1 MAGILD
7 KFKKDNKSSSPVSSA
22 SGNGS
27 ANVGS
32 TTKRNVADV
41 ESARERAAAA
51 KAQIEARKALE
62 EMRRS
67 VSGSS
72 ADNNSRSPFVPNNK
86 NVTSSTPQH
95 APIKRPAALSIN
107 RAQAMLDEETAPQTE
122 SRVDSKV
129 ESGNVGAGVKS
140 AASLAADRA
149 KLELEQAKSRET
161 RAVKEAEL
169 AAAKA
174 EEARLAVT
182 KSTEVREAALKSEKE
197 ASAAAKQAEKEYNE
211 ALTAAEKAQA
221 AAKLA
226 DKAAREAAE
235 KEAAEKESAGKA

>member
-7 KFKKDNKSSSPVSSA
+7 KFKKDNKSTSSVSPA

-32 TTKRNVADV
+32 SAKRNVADV

-67 VSGSS
+67 VAGSS
-72 ADNNSRSPFVPNNK
+72 TDSNSRSPFVPNSKSN
-86 NVTSSTPQH
+86 SSTTTQH

-107 RAQAMLDEETAPQTE
+107 RAQAMLADEETSQTE
-122 SRVDSKV
+122 SKV
-129 ESGNVGAGVKS
+129 ENTSVSSGIKS

-149 KLELEQAKSRET
+149 KIEFEQAKSREA

-174 EEARLAVT
+174 EEARLAVA
-182 KSTEVREAALKSEKE
+182 KSTEVREAALQSEKE
-197 ASAAAKQAEKEYNE
+197 ASAAAKQAEKNITKHSLQQRRHRLPLSSQIRPQEMQ
-211 ALTAAEKAQA
+211 LKRLQ
-221 AAKLA
+221 KL
-226 DKAAREAAE
+226 
-235 KEAAEKESAGKA
+235 